1 VKNWEFFLGIP
12 DVDATV
18 AKIDTVRGSQLVRPL
33 FEFSGACLGCGE
45 TPYLKLLT
53 QLFGD
58 RALIANATGCSSIYG
73 GNLPTTPYAQR
84 ADGLGPAWSNSLF
97 EDNAEFGYGMRLAVD
112 KFTVMALEL
121 VDELLSCKCSSC
133 DSVRGVMA
141 EIKTADQSTQAGI
154 EAQRKRVEQ
163 LKDALK
169 GCPEVAAKRLLTVAD
184 YLVKKSV
191 WCIGGDGWAYDI
203 GYGGLDHVI
212 ASGKNINLFVLDTEV
227 YSNTGGQASKSTP
240 FGAVAQFAAGGK
252 QVGKKDLGMMAM
264 AYGSVYTA
272 AVSLANPGQC
282 IKAMLEAEAFDGPSL
297 IIAYAHC
304 IAHGIDMTSGVDAQ
318 KKAVNSGYWPLYR
331 YNPALAAAG
340 KNPLQLD
347 SKAPSIAFNEYTSN
361 ENRYRVLK
369 KNNPKGYDELM
380 KKADHWAKA
389 HFSYYQKLAALNFE
403 ETE

>member
-1 VKNWEFFLGIP
+1 
-12 DVDATV
+12 V
-18 AKIDTVRGSQLVRPL
+18 A
-33 FEFSGACLGCGE
+33 
-45 TPYLKLLT
+45 
-53 QLFGD
+53 
-58 RALIANATGCSSIYG
+58 
-73 GNLPTTPYAQR
+73 
-84 ADGLGPAWSNSLF
+84 
-97 EDNAEFGYGMRLAVD
+97 
-112 KFTVMALEL
+112 
-121 VDELLSCKCSSC
+121 
-133 DSVRGVMA
+133 
-141 EIKTADQSTQAGI
+141 
-154 EAQRKRVEQ
+154 Q
-163 LKDALK
+163 LKDAIK
-169 GCPEVAAKRLLTVAD
+169 DCPETAAKRLLTVAD

-240 FGAVAQFAAGGK
+240 IGAVAQFAAGGK

-331 YNPALAAAG
+331 YNPALAAEG
-340 KNPLQLD
+340 KNPLLLD
-347 SKAPSIAFNEYTSN
+347 SKAPTITFDEYTSN
-361 ENRYRVLK
+361 ENRYRMLK
-369 KNNPKGYDELM
+369 KNNPKGYEELM
-380 KKADHWAKA
+380 KKAGRFSKV
-389 HFSYYQKLAALNFE
+389 HFAYYQKLAALNFE
-403 ETE
+403 DTGEKK